1 MGVQKNSTSQLKYV
15 KTRDGK
21 FFLKDDPQPYDELQG
36 RLTDIGFDLVEF
48 EKDSGKKVKTLFVV
62 LTDEDGSYK
71 LSFVFDSIATT
82 GFLKFL
88 KSTNLNEDI
97 IIVPNLRE
105 ENGVKKR
112 SIFVKQAGKFMKSYY
127 SKDHPNGLPE
137 LKKTKFK
144 GETKWDNGDQLEF
157 LENVVLTDLKPSLKE
172 YTAPETVVGRPALK
186 PTAPIDADPTGANE
200 DDLPF

>member
-1 MGVQKNSTSQLKYV
+1 MGVQKNSASQLKYV
-15 KTRDGK
+15 KMKDGK

-36 RLTDIGFDLVEF
+36 RLIDIGFDLVEF
-48 EKDSGKKVKTLFVV
+48 QKDKGKVKTLYVV
-62 LTDEDGSYK
+62 LGDEDGTYK
-71 LSFVFDSIATT
+71 LSFVFDNIATT
-82 GFLKFL
+82 TFLKFL
-88 KSTNLNEDI
+88 KSSNLDQDI

-105 ENGVKKR
+105 EEGVKKR
-112 SIFVKQAGKFMKSYY
+112 SIFLKQAGKFLKSYY

-157 LENVVLTDLKPSLKE
+157 LEKVVLEDIKPSLKE
-172 YTAPETVVGRPALK
+172 YTPPETVVGRPALT
-186 PTAPIDADPTGANE
+186 PSQPIDQTAPND